1 MNDLEI
7 ENNSISSCSFPF
19 KYETH
24 FKDKTTMQDEEKNK
38 AHTVIISIWFKKEDL
53 YVPSCNEENLHKNAE
68 ASYDMKESGYE

>member
-1 MNDLEI
+1 
-7 ENNSISSCSFPF
+7 
-19 KYETH
+19 
-24 FKDKTTMQDEEKNK
+24 MQDEEKNK